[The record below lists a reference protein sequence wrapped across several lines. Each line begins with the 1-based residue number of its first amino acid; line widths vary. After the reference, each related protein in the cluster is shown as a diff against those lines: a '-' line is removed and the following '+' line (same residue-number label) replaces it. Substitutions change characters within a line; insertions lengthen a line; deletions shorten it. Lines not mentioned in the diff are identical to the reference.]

1 MQVYCFLK
9 KNRFQQAQ
17 IDKNNLESGDNN
29 FEHLPELF
37 IMCITNYD
45 PFGYDQVLYTIKN
58 SCVEE
63 PELVYNDGVT
73 ILYFNTT
80 GTKGGTE
87 SLKRFLTYLE
97 DSKDKNAIDEA
108 TREVKNHVKICKK
121 NLKKYIVGKKKNE
134 YYISNKARAPEKA
147 PFLL

>member
-1 MQVYCFLK
+1 
-9 KNRFQQAQ
+9 
-17 IDKNNLESGDNN
+17 
-29 FEHLPELF
+29 
-37 IMCITNYD
+37 MCITNYD

-108 TREVKNHVKICKK
+108 TKEVKDYVDIIRHNNEIEGAYMTLQTPFYKRG
-121 NLKKYIVGKKKNE
+121 IVWDCLGQ
-134 YYISNKARAPEKA
+134 
-147 PFLL
+147 